1 MFETIFSIIITVV
14 MTLLWGIAA
23 IAAAGLP
30 YSKSSR
36 SLNNKST
43 FLLWVAGIA
52 FVLSAAWYGVI
63 TLQLIKDGWLFVE
76 GTVKML
82 IPLTLIPQ
90 LYIAGAILPRLK
102 SLRNAGG
109 EPPTPAAL
117 EAVAQPSIS
126 ISFLAAALVSGISA
140 LSTFFV
146 QPVLPSLSQIGSR
159 YLVVALLLL
168 VPAIF
173 ANRRYSKLKQGKPLR
188 RGLGARLISFVSA
201 GLLTAMVAI
210 TLLVANV
217 LVGVQVSK
225 LPEASDM
232 MNHDWIDE
240 GGGAP
245 TLMSGSSNHQQHQ
258 AHHASAS
265 VDPSQ
270 VEVASLTGD
279 ISEPADRT
287 FELVAQ
293 QKKVTLASGAVID
306 AWTYNGEIAPELRV
320 KQGEMIEVKLV
331 NQDIDR
337 GVTIHWHGY
346 NVPNA
351 MDGVPG
357 MTQNVV
363 KPGQSFTYKFRANQE
378 GTYWFHSHQQAAEQV
393 VRGLFGT
400 LIVEPKQETES
411 YDEEITLINHQ
422 WETDQGRRKAFGN
435 QDEFQWKQ
443 VKPGDT
449 VKLRIINAYN
459 YSEKFLLQGTEFR
472 ITSIDGMRIQDP
484 KPLSDQTAFRLGAG
498 GRYDVVFT
506 MPDRPV
512 FFKLVNRRN
521 EGNPGTVFYA
531 GSRPERPVFQ
541 AESAEFDPSDY
552 GKPVMNEVTAEDK
565 FDREFH
571 MILGNR
577 MGFYNGQINFL
588 WTINGEVYPRVP
600 TFVVKEGDRVK
611 TTFVNRSLGEHPM
624 HLHGHHMTVLKKNGK
639 KVATPWLTDTLNVMP
654 GESYEV
660 GFIADNP
667 GMWMDHCH
675 NLDHAATGM
684 TLHLMYDHVLPS
696 YEVGTRSGNIPD

>member
-1 MFETIFSIIITVV
+1 
-14 MTLLWGIAA
+14 
-23 IAAAGLP
+23 
-30 YSKSSR
+30 
-36 SLNNKST
+36 
-43 FLLWVAGIA
+43 
-52 FVLSAAWYGVI
+52 
-63 TLQLIKDGWLFVE
+63 
-76 GTVKML
+76 
-82 IPLTLIPQ
+82 
-90 LYIAGAILPRLK
+90 
-102 SLRNAGG
+102 
-109 EPPTPAAL
+109 
-117 EAVAQPSIS
+117 
-126 ISFLAAALVSGISA
+126 
-140 LSTFFV
+140 
-146 QPVLPSLSQIGSR
+146 
-159 YLVVALLLL
+159 
-168 VPAIF
+168 
-173 ANRRYSKLKQGKPLR
+173 
-188 RGLGARLISFVSA
+188 
-201 GLLTAMVAI
+201 
-210 TLLVANV
+210 
-217 LVGVQVSK
+217 
-225 LPEASDM
+225 
-232 MNHDWIDE
+232 
-240 GGGAP
+240 
-245 TLMSGSSNHQQHQ
+245 MSGSSNHQQHQ